1 MALKIYG
8 TPASRTFRTLWMA
21 NELGIKYE
29 NIPVDFRKGETRA
42 PAHLKVNPNGHI
54 PAIDDDGLVMWESLA
69 INLYLAKKYGGA
81 MALKSAQD
89 EGLATQW
96 SMWAL
101 TEAEPLIVTMLMHR
115 VMLPEAQ
122 RSADT
127 ANKAA
132 ESLKPAMTVLNDAL
146 NGKQWLIGSQF
157 TVADLN
163 VSGVVS
169 TSDPRS
175 VAAAAL
181 TSALIDPRAEMAD
194 ATTVLQAATSATSA
208 SMKTTRTPYFSISA
222 TAPAP
227 FAAVLPTSAIARHP
241 SATSWCA
248 TARPRPC
255 APPVM
260 MARVSRLRCV
270 RSSIISLFPSISRGS
285 PSARR
290 YASP

>member
-169 TSDPRS
+169 TARRVQFDLKPHPTIDQWLTRCLSRP
-175 VAAAAL
+175 AA
-181 TSALIDPRAEMAD
+181 
-194 ATTVLQAATSATSA
+194 QAADKLRQEAMA
-208 SMKTTRTPYFSISA
+208 K
-222 TAPAP
+222 
-227 FAAVLPTSAIARHP
+227 AA
-241 SATSWCA
+241 
-248 TARPRPC
+248 
-255 APPVM
+255 
-260 MARVSRLRCV
+260 
-270 RSSIISLFPSISRGS
+270 
-285 PSARR
+285 
-290 YASP
+290 